1 MCPSHDPLRWSA
13 VQMSAAAIPR
23 AKAKLLQ
30 FKVPGSTLFFRV
42 FTHVPSVNIYI
53 YITYYILH
61 IIYYILY
68 ITYYMLHVHIYIY
81 THYYCIY
88 IYGYPKIWW
97 FMTIVPVEIVI
108 GHHMRGSPWIP
119 WPARHWAILWRRQ
132 SLQCERP
139 RLQGVVPICASPYS
153 ACFIFAWL
161 VRTEKNF
168 QMSMKSS
175 IGFYSFVFLSESACL
190 CVFNDHLWLRVCG
203 WWTV

>member
-1 MCPSHDPLRWSA
+1 MY
-13 VQMSAAAIPR
+13 
-23 AKAKLLQ
+23 
-30 FKVPGSTLFFRV
+30 
-42 FTHVPSVNIYI
+42 IYI
-53 YITYYILH
+53 YIYSLLLH
-61 IIYYILY
+61 
-68 ITYYMLHVHIYIY
+68 
-81 THYYCIY
+81 IY

-161 VRTEKNF
+161 VRTEKTSRCQWRVVLGF
-168 QMSMKSS
+168 IVLFFLVSQLVCAFSM
-175 IGFYSFVFLSESACL
+175 IIYG
-190 CVFNDHLWLRVCG
+190 CVFAGDGQYRPVTVLASPVSLVMFFSQICWWDAFLVPYIIYPISIDISTLMDSHNIHTYVHL
-203 WWTV
+203 

>member
-61 IIYYILY
+61 IIYYILNITYYILHIIYYILY

-81 THYYCIY
+81 IYSLLLHIY
-88 IYGYPKIWW
+88 IYIYMVTPKSDDSWQLSLLKLSLDTTW
-97 FMTIVPVEIVI
+97 
-108 GHHMRGSPWIP
+108 GAHHGFLDLPGTGQFS
-119 WPARHWAILWRRQ
+119 
-132 SLQCERP
+132 
-139 RLQGVVPICASPYS
+139 GVVKAFNAKGPGSREWFPS
-153 ACFIFAWL
+153 APHLTVL
-161 VRTEKNF
+161 V
-168 QMSMKSS
+168 SYLH
-175 IGFYSFVFLSESACL
+175 G
-190 CVFNDHLWLRVCG
+190 LWGLKKLPDVNEELY
-203 WWTV
+203 WVL